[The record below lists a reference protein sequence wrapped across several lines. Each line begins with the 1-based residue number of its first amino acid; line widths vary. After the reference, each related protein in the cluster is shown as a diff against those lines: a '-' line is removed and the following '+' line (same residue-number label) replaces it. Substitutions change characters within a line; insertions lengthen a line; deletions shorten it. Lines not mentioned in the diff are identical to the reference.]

1 MSDFKPANGKWFTR
15 AFASKTGTLYEV
27 GDPIYNDGTNNI
39 AVVST
44 SDKALGICA
53 QAKLAATADTS
64 DLLMWVPDNA
74 ATFEAPVTTGA
85 IAKDDEGQS
94 FDFTDKDG
102 VDATGTTENVVRLV
116 KFLTTTKGI
125 FTFDTGKNT

>member
-1 MSDFKPANGKWFTR
+1 MSDFKPADGKWSTR
-15 AFASKTGTLYEV
+15 PFASKTGTLYEV

-39 AVVST
+39 AAVST
-44 SDKALGICA
+44 TDKALGICA
-53 QAKLAATADTS
+53 EGKLAATTGTANI
-64 DLLMWVPDNA
+64 LMWVPDGD

-102 VDATGTTENVVRLV
+102 VDATGSTENVVRLV
-116 KFLTTTKGI
+116 QFLTTTKGI
-125 FTFDTGKNT
+125 FTFNTGKNT